1 MQIRSFPRPPRGGPG
16 SRPDSV
22 EPVPADEASVDWG
35 GKPLRRKK
43 KKDGSA
49 KRRRETLL
57 RTIAI
62 GVLALA
68 GMGGI
73 AFIGLSRD
81 RVVSDAVWRD
91 PTVELQLQR
100 VDVVIPLSE
109 EKALDLVRTVLN
121 ARSVDELRGLVR
133 LKDISAAEAV
143 DFLAGMEKKDG
154 KISRM
159 NWIGNMDSNGIQI
172 EGVEILY
179 QKEDVRPRRA
189 LLTPDEKG
197 TWQVDLAALAGHNT
211 IAWDKIISEPEV
223 HADLRVIIGHDN
235 YYNGRFSNDREWASF
250 AMIGAETST
259 LLIGYCPVESE
270 TNRALMILLRDQRAI
285 RAIIR
290 IRKTDASGSRQ
301 CEIVSILAED
311 WILTDT
317 PFEKRRVDKAPASE
331 MKIEP
336 ARQDP

>member
-16 SRPDSV
+16 SRLDAV
-22 EPVPADEASVDWG
+22 KPVPVDEASLDWG
-35 GKPLRRKK
+35 GTRLRRKK
-43 KKDGSA
+43 KDSSA

-62 GVLALA
+62 GVLALM

-81 RVVSDAVWRD
+81 RVVSDAVWHD
-91 PTVELQLQR
+91 PTTELQLQR
-100 VDVVIPLSE
+100 ADVVIPLSE
-109 EKALDLVRTVLN
+109 EKALDLVRTVLS

-143 DFLAGMEKKDG
+143 DFLVGMEKKDG

-159 NWIGNMDSNGIQI
+159 DWIGNMDSNGIQI
-172 EGVEILY
+172 EGVEIVY
-179 QKEDVRPRRA
+179 KNEKVRPRRV

-211 IAWDKIISEPEV
+211 TAWDKIISEPEV
-223 HADLRVIIGHDN
+223 HADLRVMIGHDN

-250 AMIGAETST
+250 AMIGAETTT

-270 TNRALMILLRDQRAI
+270 TNRALMILLRDQRAV
-285 RAIIR
+285 RAIVR
-290 IRKTDASGSRQ
+290 IKKTDAPDSRQ
-301 CEIVSILAED
+301 CEIVTILAED

-317 PFEKRRVDKAPASE
+317 PFDKRRADKDPASE
-331 MKIEP
+331 MKFEP
-336 ARQDP
+336 APQDP